1 VSEPETNPGARP
13 EPPSLLQ
20 PLDDEACMRVALQ
33 EAIAAYE
40 TGEVPVG
47 AVVVHDGH
55 IIGRGHNLRE
65 TLNDP
70 TAHAEMLA
78 MTSASES
85 KGEWRLEDCTL
96 YVTLEPCPMC
106 AGAIVNARMKRVVFG
121 ATDPKAGACGT
132 LYNLVQDA
140 RLNHRAELSGGVM
153 GAEASEL
160 LKSFFR
166 ECREGTIQRRGAK
179 E

>member
-1 VSEPETNPGARP
+1 VTDPESNPAGQS

-20 PLDDEACMRVALQ
+20 PLNDEACMRAALQ
-33 EAIAAYE
+33 EALAAYE
-40 TGEVPVG
+40 KGEVPVG
-47 AVVVHDGH
+47 AVVVRDGK

-85 KGEWRLEDCTL
+85 KDSWRLEDCTL

-106 AGAIVNARMKRVVFG
+106 AGAIVNARVKRVVFG
-121 ATDPKAGACGT
+121 ASDPKAGACGT

-140 RLNHRAELSGGVM
+140 RLNHRAALDSGVLGN
-153 GAEASEL
+153 EASEI

-166 ECREGTIQRRGAK
+166 ECREGTIKRRGTK